1 MRTETNQRRNLVRSW
16 TLIANQTDQYAEIMQ
31 KPLTDEGIAEGA
43 GDAGLIQ
50 KTGPLRRDAEAVSY
64 GTLCVMDRHTDRS
77 AMICFAG
84 NAAKK
89 FRRPPLKSPSG
100 CWPAFRDTAPD
111 SNRLSWRI
119 PCRSV
124 GALGQRLPP
133 TTVTGRAMVFGSVML
148 SLGNPILCG
157 TVWIAANC

>member
-1 MRTETNQRRNLVRSW
+1 MQR
-16 TLIANQTDQYAEIMQ
+16 
-31 KPLTDEGIAEGA
+31 PLTDEGITEGA

-89 FRRPPLKSPSG
+89 FRRPPLKSIRLLASLSG
-100 CWPAFRDTAPD
+100 YGARLEPPILAHSLSVCRGARPALAADHGDREGNGFRIGHVVVRKSYPLR
-111 SNRLSWRI
+111 NRLDCSKLLSYET
-119 PCRSV
+119 SV
-124 GALGQRLPP
+124 A
-133 TTVTGRAMVFGSVML
+133 
-148 SLGNPILCG
+148 
-157 TVWIAANC
+157 